1 MASNSNNIQLSVVI
15 VNYNVYH
22 FLELCLKSVQ
32 ESCANVTA
40 EIIVVDNASSDNSC
54 ELVSKNFPEVQL
66 ICNQEN
72 IGFSRANNQGVEIA
86 KGEFVLILNP
96 DTVVGE
102 NTFLE
107 LLNFSKNILDLGA
120 VGVQLVDGT
129 GAYLPESKR
138 GIPTLKASFNR
149 FLGKDK
155 NKGTYYAND
164 VSQDGV
170 GAVDVL
176 VGAFM
181 FLKTKV
187 YKEVGGFDEDY
198 FMYGED
204 IDLSYKLLKFGYQN
218 YYLGTSKTI
227 HFKGESTRK
236 DVKYLKHFHGA
247 MEIFYKK
254 HFTSNFFQDAS
265 LKICIKLWYLIKYF
279 KLADPV
285 ILISERENVLY
296 VGNKKVSIDKEIHRS
311 LNFVKFNSIK
321 QLERYTQKNKIEEV
335 WFDQS
340 TLSYEKIIDIIAQ
353 LHTVSLIYKIH
364 SEDTHYVIGSNSSDG
379 RGEIIDLL

>member
-1 MASNSNNIQLSVVI
+1 MTSKPNIQLSVVI

-22 FLELCLKSVQ
+22 FLDLCLRSV
-32 ESCANVTA
+32 EKACTNLNA
-40 EIIVVDNASSDNSC
+40 EIIVVDNASSDDSC
-54 ELVSKNFPEVQL
+54 ALVAKNFPKVTL
-66 ICNQEN
+66 LCNKDN
-72 IGFSRANNQGVEIA
+72 VGFSKANNQGVDVS

-96 DTVVGE
+96 DTVVSE
-102 NTFLE
+102 STFVE
-107 LLNFSKNILDLGA
+107 LLSFADEHPKMGA

-164 VSQDGV
+164 IEQEGE
-170 GAVDVL
+170 GEIKIL

-181 FLKTKV
+181 FMKTNV

-204 IDLSYKLLKFGYQN
+204 IDLSYKLLKAGYKN
-218 YYLGTSKTI
+218 YYLGGVKCI

-236 DVKYLKHFHGA
+236 DVKYLKYFHGA

-254 HFTSNFFQDAS
+254 HFTSNFFQDAGM
-265 LKICIKLWYLIKYF
+265 KICIKLWYLFKYF
-279 KLADPV
+279 QLSDQT
-285 ILISERENVLY
+285 IIIQERENVLY
-296 VGNKKVSIDKEIHRS
+296 VGDKKVSIDKSIRRKLS
-311 LNFVKFNSIK
+311 FVKFNSIK
-321 QLERYTQKNKIEEV
+321 QLERYALKNKIEEV
-335 WFDQS
+335 WLDES
-340 TLSYEKIIDIIAQ
+340 TLTYEKIIDLIST
-353 LHTVSLIYKIH
+353 LHSKKFIYKIH

>member
-1 MASNSNNIQLSVVI
+1 LIFKYNKQLSIVI
-15 VNYNVYH
+15 VNYNVYY
-22 FLELCLKSVQ
+22 FLDLCLKSVQ
-32 ESCANVTA
+32 KACSEINA

-54 ELVSKNFPEVQL
+54 KLVSKNFPEVQL
-66 ICNQEN
+66 ICNKEN
-72 IGFSRANNQGVEIA
+72 VGFSKANNQGVEIA
-86 KGEFVLILNP
+86 SGEFVLILNP

-107 LLNFSKNILDLGA
+107 LLQFSKKVSDLGA
-120 VGVQLVDGT
+120 AGVQLVDGT
-129 GAYLPESKR
+129 GTYLPESKR

-170 GAVDVL
+170 GVVDVL

-181 FLKTKV
+181 FLKTEV

-204 IDLSYKLLKFGYQN
+204 IDLSYKLLKLGYQN
-218 YYLGTSKTI
+218 YYIGTSKTI
-227 HFKGESTRK
+227 LFKGESTRK

-254 HFTSNFFQDAS
+254 HFKSNFLQDTG
-265 LKICIKLWYLIKYF
+265 LKIFIKLWYLLKYF
-279 KLADPV
+279 QLSDPV

-296 VGNKKVSIDKEIHRS
+296 VGDKKVSIDKDIHRK

-335 WFDQS
+335 WLDES
-340 TLSYEKIIDIIAQ
+340 TLSYESIINIIAQ
-353 LHTVSLIYKIH
+353 LHTESLIYKIH
-364 SEDTHYVIGSNSSDG
+364 SQDTHYVIGSNSSDG

>member
-1 MASNSNNIQLSVVI
+1 M
-15 VNYNVYH
+15 
-22 FLELCLKSVQ
+22 
-32 ESCANVTA
+32 
-40 EIIVVDNASSDNSC
+40 
-54 ELVSKNFPEVQL
+54 
-66 ICNQEN
+66 
-72 IGFSRANNQGVEIA
+72 
-86 KGEFVLILNP
+86 ILNP

-107 LLNFSKNILDLGA
+107 LLNFSKDVKDLGA

-138 GIPTLKASFNR
+138 GIPTLRASFNR

-164 VSQDGV
+164 LLQDEV
-170 GAVDVL
+170 GAIDVL

-181 FLKTKV
+181 FLKTDV

-204 IDLSYKLLKFGYQN
+204 IDLSYSLLKYGYQN

-236 DVKYLKHFHGA
+236 DTKYLKHFHGA

-254 HFTSNFFQDAS
+254 HFTSNFFQDTA
-265 LKICIKLWYLIKYF
+265 LKIFIKIWYLLKYLR
-279 KLADPV
+279 LADPV
-285 ILISERENVLY
+285 IITSERENVLY
-296 VGNKKVSIDKEIHRS
+296 VGDKKVSIDKDIQRK
-311 LNFVKFNSIK
+311 LNFVNFNSIK
-321 QLERYTQKNKIEEV
+321 QLHRYLEKNKIEEV
-335 WFDQS
+335 WFDES
-340 TLSYEKIIDIIAQ
+340 TLSYDMIIELISNLRIKN
-353 LHTVSLIYKIH
+353 LIYKIH
-364 SEDTHYVIGSNSSDG
+364 SENTHYVIGSNSSDG